1 LLNPDYRDMLSALNA
16 EGVEYLLVGG
26 YALAAHGLPR
36 ATGDLD
42 IWVCPSPE
50 NARRTWRALAKFG
63 APLDQVTEDDFATEG
78 LIFQIGVVPC
88 RIDIITSLE
97 ALSFADAWS
106 NRIRVEIEGIEIPV
120 LGRDDFI
127 RNKRLAG
134 RPQDLAD
141 IARLE
146 EDKRKRE
153 G

>member
-16 EGVEYLLVGG
+16 EGVEFLLVDG

-42 IWVCPSPE
+42 IWVSPSPD
-50 NARRTWRALAKFG
+50 NALRTWRALARFG

-106 NRIRVEIEGIEIPV
+106 NRIQVEIDGIQIPV
-120 LGRDDFI
+120 MGRDDFI
-127 RNKRLAG
+127 RNKRAAG

-146 EDKRKRE
+146 EDDQKGMK
-153 G
+153 